1 MLKEEKFIYVFI
13 LINRDKQYKREK
25 RNMAAWLIILLILV
39 LIFLLTKLSH
49 FKYKIMTIGIILLL
63 ITFYLAVNKNLSD
76 QKISLFTIEGAEKA
90 VKTYFSWIGYTFNNI
105 KSLTGNAAKVDWW
118 KVENKTNL
126 TE

>member
-118 KVENKTNL
+118 KVENKTNS